1 MEVLCT
7 FEDDHP
13 ATTLVKW
20 SQEGRFLSLGFADG
34 SLKIWDVTKKA
45 CVRTL
50 SVQMN
55 RIACGSWS
63 RKGLVTYGTRSG
75 RIYHHDVKVQQSLV
89 GVFDSHSAEVCGLKW
104 SDGEQF
110 LTSGGAGESQ
120 FHYFGKLWNSNGVGM
135 IPDALVNVWEH
146 RQVSQDE
153 PVCLSDSILLG
164 LFWV

>member
-1 MEVLCT
+1 VALEQSIYLWHADSGDVDVLVN

-13 ATTLVKW
+13 LITLVKW

-34 SLKIWDVTKKA
+34 SLKIYDVNKKA
-45 CVRTL
+45 LVRTL

-63 RKGLVTYGTRSG
+63 RKGLITYGTRSG

-89 GVFDSHSAEVCGLKW
+89 GMFDSHSAEVCGLKW
-104 SDGEQF
+104 SDDEQF

-120 FHYFGKLWNSNGVGM
+120 FYSSSNMGSERVGWFQM
-135 IPDALVNVWEH
+135 RW
-146 RQVSQDE
+146 
-153 PVCLSDSILLG
+153 
-164 LFWV
+164 